1 MMYYDDPGYEVILWQ
16 IVLPHTCQA
25 LTNGTRSIE
34 ATVYLMQGASI
45 STTTTTQRYLPLHL
59 SG

>member
-1 MMYYDDPGYEVILWQ
+1 MMYYDDPGYKVILWQ

-34 ATVYLMQGASI
+34 ATV
-45 STTTTTQRYLPLHL
+45 
-59 SG
+59 